1 MRSTVTI
8 PPARA
13 GTASMTCSIVG
24 GLFIGSTQQLALD
37 RVGQPCLEGRDRP
50 APLMDEQVEESGID
64 EDPQDVGRALGVQ
77 ALAKPTALLDEVTD
91 DTAGPDPTLRSDRLE
106 DVTDL
111 GIRAGGTPHGFI
123 DRSQSL

>member
-8 PPARA
+8 APARA

-24 GLFIGSTQQLALD
+24 GALIGSSQQLALD

-64 EDPQDVGRALGVQ
+64 EDPQDVGRALGVE
-77 ALAKPTALLDEVTD
+77 ALAQPAALCDKVAD
-91 DTAGPDPTLRSDRLE
+91 DTAGTDPAFRPDRLE

-111 GIRAGGTPHGFI
+111 GIGAGGT
-123 DRSQSL
+123 RTAS